1 MTMRTLLR
9 SKRKVSSEP
18 HGQRPEKESL
28 QKKETKE
35 LKHIRSLIGI
45 AILLLVIM
53 PAAVF
58 AAGDLTPENAPDGEY
73 TIAISTKTDDVSK
86 VKTPAK
92 VFIED
97 GQAVVWI
104 EWYMKDFDTL
114 EYNGVT
120 YQRLSEPENTVFE
133 IPMPEL
139 GAFIDVHVEGES
151 GAFDYNLHF
160 QDNSFRSK
168 KEGSSWNIIPYG
180 AAGAIGALLLY
191 KGLTGLIGRKSD
203 S

>member
-1 MTMRTLLR
+1 M
-9 SKRKVSSEP
+9 
-18 HGQRPEKESL
+18 
-28 QKKETKE
+28 
-35 LKHIRSLIGI
+35 KHARSLIII
-45 AILLLVIM
+45 AILLLALM

-58 AAGDLTPENAPDGEY
+58 AAEDLTPENAPDGEY
-73 TIAISTKTDDVSK
+73 SIAISTQTDDTSK

-97 GQAVVWI
+97 GKAVVWI

-114 EYNGVT
+114 EYDGVI
-120 YQRLSEPENTVFE
+120 YQRLTEPENTVFE
-133 IPMPEL
+133 IPLPEL
-139 GAFIDVHVEGES
+139 GSFVNVHAAGES
-151 GAFDYNLHF
+151 GEFDYRLHF

-168 KEGSSWNIIPYG
+168 KEGSAWNIIPYG

-191 KGLTGLIGRKSD
+191 KGLTGLLGRKSD